1 MSLLRTIRSA
11 SIGYSFCFFAAQA
24 ALADSEVTVSGISEE
39 LLNQLSIITDGSTI
53 DLEQSIQ
60 HQLEGKG
67 YFLATV
73 HLTSASTIE
82 IALGHVTEV
91 RIEGFSKKNSEA
103 IARIIQPLIDKHA
116 NKLAKFDHAQEVI
129 NDLPGLKASFAFEP
143 MQDSPGFLLSVLGE
157 EIKQQ
162 GHITI
167 DNIPRELGE
176 KTRTSL
182 SQDFY
187 SVFQGGDA
195 LRFDIAS
202 VNGKNPGSTNLDL
215 SYQLPISATG
225 SYLELDY
232 SDFEARNGST
242 YSGKSY
248 GALLGFPL
256 IRSHSS
262 ADYLL
267 LDLNHIN
274 ESSSPS
280 STSDDIVS
288 SGEIIF
294 VQHNHDTHGNS
305 STSSLSLVSGHS
317 KLKSDFTLLR
327 GEYGRIFQLREM
339 SDTTEFKLEVNA
351 QIGDSSTPNTH
362 LFSLGGSDF
371 LRGYA
376 SSEYRGNSGF
386 KALFE
391 LGQLHVQPTDG
402 LNQLTPYAF
411 FDLGYVSNHSSS
423 TSSQR
428 PKNDSLASIGIG
440 SRMSAYGFYLDASI
454 GVPLLEGRNETTPSP
469 AAYLRITKGW

>member
-1 MSLLRTIRSA
+1 MSLIRTIRSA
-11 SIGYSFCFFAAQA
+11 SISYALCFLASQHVF
-24 ALADSEVTVSGISEE
+24 ADSEITVSGISQD
-39 LLNQLSIITDGSTI
+39 LLNQLTIITDGSTI

-60 HQLEGKG
+60 HQLESRG

-73 HLTSASTIE
+73 HLTGEATMDVDLGY
-82 IALGHVTEV
+82 IAEV
-91 RIEGFSKKNSEA
+91 RIQGVDEKNSNA
-103 IARIIQPLIDKHA
+103 IANIIQPLIDRHA
-116 NKLAKFDHAQEVI
+116 NQIAEFDHAQEVI

-143 MQDSPGFLLSVLGE
+143 MPDASGFLLSILGE

-176 KTRTSL
+176 KTRTTL

-202 VNGKNPGSTNLDL
+202 VNGKNPDSTNLDL
-215 SYQLPISATG
+215 SYQLPISASG
-225 SYLELDY
+225 SYIELDY
-232 SDFEARNGST
+232 SDFETRNGNS

-256 IRSHSS
+256 ERSHST

-267 LDLNHIN
+267 VDLKHIN

-280 STSDDIVS
+280 SAGDDIVT
-288 SGEIIF
+288 SGEVILLK
-294 VQHNHDTHGNS
+294 HLHDSDGNS
-305 STSSLSLVSGHS
+305 STNSISLVSGHS
-317 KLKSDFTLLR
+317 KLENDFTLLR
-327 GEYGRIFQLREM
+327 GEYGRVFQLREI
-339 SDTTEFKLEVNA
+339 SDSTELKVEVNA
-351 QIGDSSTPNTH
+351 QFGGSSTPQTH
-362 LFSLGGSDF
+362 LFLLGGTDY

-376 SSEYRGNSGF
+376 SSEFAGESGI

-391 LGQLHVQPTDG
+391 IGQLHVGPTE
-402 LNQLTPYAF
+402 NITQITPFAF
-411 FDLGYVSNHSSS
+411 FDVGYVNNHRSSGN
-423 TSSQR
+423 QR
-428 PKNDSLASIGIG
+428 PKNDSLASIGVG
-440 SRMSAYGFYLDASI
+440 SRMSAYGFYIDASI
-454 GVPLLEGRNETTPSP
+454 GVPLLEGRDGKTPSP

>member
-1 MSLLRTIRSA
+1 MSLFRTLRSA
-11 SIGYSFCFFAAQA
+11 SFGYSLCLLASQQVF
-24 ALADSEVTVSGISEE
+24 ADSEITVSGISQD

-60 HQLEGKG
+60 HQLESKG

-73 HLTSASTIE
+73 QLTSDSAIE
-82 IALGHVTEV
+82 VDLGHVAEV
-91 RIEGFSKKNSEA
+91 RIQGVSEKSGQA
-103 IARIIQPLIDKHA
+103 IAKVIQPLIDRHA
-116 NKLAKFDHAQEVI
+116 NQIAEFDHAQEVI

-143 MQDSPGFLLSVLGE
+143 MADAPGFLLSILGE

-167 DNIPRELGE
+167 DNIPRELGD

-202 VNGKNPGSTNLDL
+202 VNGKNPDSTNLDL
-215 SYQLPISATG
+215 SYQLPISSSG

-232 SDFEARNGST
+232 SDFKERNGAS

-256 IRSHSS
+256 KRSHST

-267 LDLNHIN
+267 VDLNHIN
-274 ESSSPS
+274 ESSTPS
-280 STSDDIVS
+280 SAGDDIVT
-288 SGEIIF
+288 SGEVIF
-294 VQHNHDTHGNS
+294 IQHLHDRDGNS

-317 KLKSDFTLLR
+317 KLENDFTLLR
-327 GEYGRIFQLREM
+327 GEYGKVFQLRDI
-339 SDTTEFKLEVNA
+339 SDTTELKVEVNA
-351 QIGDSSTPNTH
+351 QLGDSSTPHTH
-362 LFSLGGSDF
+362 LLLLGGSDF

-376 SSEYRGNSGF
+376 SSEFAGESGI

-391 LGQLHVQPTDG
+391 IGQLHVGPTE
-402 LNQLTPYAF
+402 NITQITPFAF
-411 FDLGYVSNHSSS
+411 FDVGYISNHSSS
-423 TSSQR
+423 GSQR
-428 PKNDSLASIGIG
+428 PNNDSLASIGIG
-440 SRMSAYGFYLDASI
+440 SRMSAYGFYFDASV
-454 GVPLLEGRNETTPSP
+454 GVPLLEGQFDKTPSP

>member
-1 MSLLRTIRSA
+1 MRTLRSA
-11 SIGYSFCFFAAQA
+11 SIGYSLCLLASQQVF
-24 ALADSEVTVSGISEE
+24 ADSEITVSGISQE

-60 HQLEGKG
+60 HQLESKG

-73 HLTSASTIE
+73 HLTSDSAIE
-82 IALGHVTEV
+82 VDLGHVAEV
-91 RIEGFSKKNSEA
+91 RIQGVSEKSGQA
-103 IARIIQPLIDKHA
+103 IAKVIQPLIDRHA
-116 NKLAKFDHAQEVI
+116 NQIAEFDHAQEVI

-143 MQDSPGFLLSVLGE
+143 IPDAPGFLLSILGE

-202 VNGKNPGSTNLDL
+202 VNGKNPDSTNLDL
-215 SYQLPISATG
+215 SYQIPISASG

-232 SDFEARNGST
+232 SDFEERNGAS

-248 GALLGFPL
+248 GALLGFPFK
-256 IRSHSS
+256 RSHST

-267 LDLNHIN
+267 VDLNHIN
-274 ESSSPS
+274 ESSTPS
-280 STSDDIVS
+280 SAGDDIVT
-288 SGEIIF
+288 SGEVIF
-294 VQHNHDTHGNS
+294 VQHLHDIDGNS
-305 STSSLSLVSGHS
+305 STSSLSLVGGHS
-317 KLKSDFTLLR
+317 KLESDFTILR
-327 GEYGRIFQLREM
+327 GEYGRVLQLREI
-339 SDTTEFKLEVNA
+339 SETTELKVEVNA
-351 QIGDSSTPNTH
+351 QLGGSSTPRSH
-362 LFSLGGSDF
+362 LFSLGGSDY

-376 SSEYRGNSGF
+376 SSEFAGESGI

-391 LGQLHVQPTDG
+391 IGQLHVGPTE
-402 LNQLTPYAF
+402 NITQITPFAF
-411 FDLGYVSNHSSS
+411 FDVGYISNHSSS
-423 TSSQR
+423 GSQR

-440 SRMSAYGFYLDASI
+440 SRMSAYGFYLDASV
-454 GVPLLEGRNETTPSP
+454 GVPLLEGHDGKTPSP